1 MSVLRRRTLIW
12 TDMRI
17 RKMKEVLASIKLIK
31 MYAWEEAFKTSIM
44 DIRTREA
51 KPLIR
56 SSIFNLI
63 FNAIMPI
70 TPSLATVVTIALF
83 ANAGNE
89 LTVSKRFMLEDEFIP
104 PSRDVECSMNAIEL
118 RDTVFMWDS
127 NASTTPDD
135 GEKMSLV
142 LRHETITIRKGKHIG
157 ICGTVGCGK
166 SSLLQAVIG
175 RMPLI
180 SGHIAVDGTVAY
192 AAQQAWIFNG
202 TLRENILF
210 GQPYKQDWYTKVL
223 HACSLEPDLR
233 TLANGDMTEIGDRG
247 VNLSGGQ
254 KQRVSLARA
263 VYNNSDIYL
272 LDDPLSAVDGHVGQ
286 HLFHKCIDSVLRNKT
301 VVLVTHQ
308 LQYLKHCDEIYV
320 MVDGEIVQHGTH
332 ETLLAEEGNYSKLI
346 GSLDTTCDKDDY
358 SSDDGD
364 SIDLGPD
371 DTRITTRSKHED
383 PTCSCDDKY
392 MKGVLTDRE
401 TSKIG
406 EISMETYMSYVRAA
420 GGKLVLVFVLVLYVC
435 SLSSVAFTEWWLGI
449 WIRQRNAQEQ
459 VTVPFGFTDTRTNLS
474 DMENFTKHP
483 LQTINLTTS
492 LEVEEELEK
501 TDWYLTVYIY
511 STLGII
517 GLAILKGVMAGIV
530 MIRASKTLHNN
541 AVRRVMSAP
550 MQFFD
555 ANPPGRIINRFSR
568 DIEDADIFIPHTL
581 DILLQGIIMCAISLV
596 TTAYNFPLFLI
607 AVVAIVFY
615 FYIIKTIAS
624 VPVRNF
630 KRLENVARS
639 PLLSHMTTSCSG
651 LSTIVSYSQQDFF
664 MKGCQQY
671 SDMTSVG
678 MLLFD
683 SSMRWMS
690 LRMDIGGSV
699 LAVITTIIVVSTKD
713 AVSPALAALSLTM
726 CINMTSLIQFFSRT
740 ITEVEATFTSIERIH
755 EYEKIQVEKETETL
769 QVDSKWPSQGRIVF
783 SNVEMKYRTDMDP
796 VLKNISFDILPRQ
809 KVGIVGR
816 TGAGKSSLAAAL
828 FRLTDLS
835 GGHVI
840 IDGVEIGN
848 ISRKRLRSKLASI
861 PQDPV
866 LFAGTLRYNLD
877 PFHKQTDE
885 EIWTALDQVHLKE
898 MMNPI
903 YLDLTIEE
911 NGENFSVG
919 ERQLICLARA
929 ILRQNKILVLDE
941 ATASIDTSTDA
952 LIQETVRDCF
962 SDCTVLTIAHRLNTV
977 LGCDVIIVME
987 AGRVLEMGNPQTLL
1001 KNASSY
1007 FNNMIRAQ
1015 TVLSPDASLTNTAS
1029 V

>member
-1 MSVLRRRTLIW
+1 MVYKKLLKLKSMSGKVASEVITIFASDALRVFINTQLLIYILSMPIYLIIGIAYTYYLIGAWCFVACATFAVFYAIQTVLIEIMSVLRRRTLIW
-12 TDMRI
+12 TDTRI
-17 RKMKEVLASIKLIK
+17 RKMKEVLASIKMIK

-44 DIRTREA
+44 DIRTWET
-51 KPLIR
+51 KPLIQA
-56 SSIFNLI
+56 SIFNLT
-63 FNAIMPI
+63 FNAIMLI
-70 TPSLATVVTIALF
+70 TPSLATVLTIALYV
-83 ANAGNE
+83 NAGNE
-89 LTVSKRFMLEDEFIP
+89 LTVSKHFMLEEEFIP
-104 PSRDVECSMNAIEL
+104 PSRDVESSMNAIEL

-127 NASTTPDD
+127 DVNTAPGD
-135 GEKMSLV
+135 GDMTSKPPKMSEEISSDFSNIDD
-142 LRHETITIRKGKHIG
+142 RRKPGKHIG

-166 SSLLQAVIG
+166 SSLLQAIIG
-175 RMPLI
+175 RLPLI
-180 SGHIAVDGTVAY
+180 SGRIAVDGTVAY
-192 AAQQAWIFNG
+192 AAQQTWIFNG

-247 VNLSGGQ
+247 ANLSGGQ

-263 VYNNSDIYL
+263 VYSNSDIYL

-286 HLFHKCIDSVLRNKT
+286 HLFHKCIDSVLRDKT

-320 MVDGEIVQHGTH
+320 MVDGEMVQHGTH
-332 ETLLAEEGNYSKLI
+332 ETLLAVEGNYSKLI
-346 GSLDTTCDKDDY
+346 GSLDTTCDK
-358 SSDDGD
+358 
-364 SIDLGPD
+364 
-371 DTRITTRSKHED
+371 
-383 PTCSCDDKY
+383 
-392 MKGVLTDRE
+392 GVLTDRE
-401 TSKIG
+401 TSQIG

-420 GGKLVLVFVLVLYVC
+420 GGKLVLVFVLVLY
-435 SLSSVAFTEWWLGI
+435 
-449 WIRQRNAQEQ
+449 NAQEQ
-459 VTVPFGFTDTRTNLS
+459 VTVSFELIDTAKKIS
-474 DMENFTKHP
+474 DMDNVSKYP
-483 LQTINLTTS
+483 VQTINLTTS
-492 LEVEEELEK
+492 LELKEELEE

-517 GLAILKGVMAGIV
+517 GLAVLKGVIAGIV

-568 DIEDADIFIPHTL
+568 DIEDA
-581 DILLQGIIMCAISLV
+581 
-596 TTAYNFPLFLI
+596 
-607 AVVAIVFY
+607 
-615 FYIIKTIAS
+615 S

-630 KRLENVARS
+630 KRLENVLRS

-664 MKGCQQY
+664 MNGCQQY

-726 CINMTSLIQFFSRT
+726 CINMTSLIQFFSFT

-755 EYEKIQVEKETETL
+755 EYENLKVEKETETL

-828 FRLTDLS
+828 FRLSDLS
-835 GGHVI
+835 GGHVF
-840 IDGVEIGN
+840 IDGVEIGT
-848 ISRKRLRSKLASI
+848 ISRKRLRSTLASI

-877 PFHKQTDE
+877 PFHKHTDE
-885 EIWTALDQVHLKE
+885 AIWTALDQVHLKK

-987 AGRVLEMGNPQTLL
+987 AGRVLGMGNPQTFL
-1001 KNASSY
+1001 KNASSH
-1007 FNNMIRAQ
+1007 FNKMIRAQ
-1015 TVLSPDASLTNTAS
+1015 TVLSPDASLTNTTS